1 MERRDIFVAIDHGRL
16 DELVASTDSTKD
28 LNEIHNALFHRALEV
43 GVSKQELI
51 RRIDQATY
59 SAARDSLLDERDI
72 KQMSRKTLEDYDP
85 KLALQVYRTQINAM
99 YKEYLAAIENR
110 ETGEERPEEE
120 LFNTGAFGQ
129 TLGTASLDGTP
140 AVAVFTQL
148 AVIEKQDEKQII
160 RFGRIGQD
168 QTYKNLKENPKG
180 IFTALGPSNDPS
192 KIDLV
197 SITAELEEDI
207 DSGQKLDRARME
219 FGHAVSNLLI
229 FKVLDVKINHLPKPA
244 HMV

>member
-1 MERRDIFVAIDHGRL
+1 MERRDIFVAIDQGRL
-16 DELVASTDSTKD
+16 DELVASSDSTKD

-43 GVSKQELI
+43 GVAKQELI

-59 SAARDSLLDERDI
+59 AAARDSLMDERDI

-85 KLALQVYRTQINAM
+85 KLAIQVYRTQINAM
-99 YKEYLAAIENR
+99 YKEYLAARENQ

-120 LFNTGAFGQ
+120 LFNTNAYGQ

-148 AVIEKQDEKQII
+148 AVIEAEKI

-197 SITAELEEDI
+197 SITVELEEDA
-207 DSGQKLDRARME
+207 DSGEKLDRGRLE
-219 FGHAVSNLLI
+219 FGNAVSNLLI